1 MELESAM
8 ERRDLEVDMVSNLEL
23 KVSSTVICV
32 ALLSALG
39 NPQILSY
46 LSDSLLGLL
55 DLSRAKE
62 HSLSYL
68 RPHQRGSAL
77 PPVQGL
83 KW

>member
-1 MELESAM
+1 MKLESAM
-8 ERRDLEVDMVSNLEL
+8 ERRDLEIDMVSNLEL
-23 KVSSTVICV
+23 EVSPMVICV

-55 DLSRAKE
+55 DLSRAEE

-68 RPHQRGSAL
+68 GPHQRGYAL
-77 PPVQGL
+77 PPV
-83 KW
+83 

>member
-1 MELESAM
+1 MKLKSAT
-8 ERRDLEVDMVSNLEL
+8 ERRDLEIDMVSNLEL
-23 KVSSTVICV
+23 EVSPTVICI

-46 LSDSLLGLL
+46 LSDSLLVLL

-68 RPHQRGSAL
+68 GPHQRGSAL
-77 PPVQGL
+77 PPV
-83 KW
+83 